1 MANNRLETS
10 WTWVLGITPTAL
22 ETCPYTIPKPA
33 QLSNCS
39 LLLERNGI
47 LVEEEERFNKEQ

>member
-10 WTWVLGITPTAL
+10 WTWFLGITSTAL

-33 QLSNCS
+33 QLSNCF
-39 LLLERNGI
+39 LLLERNRV
-47 LVEEEERFNKEQ
+47 LMQEEERFNKEQ